1 MAERLPESEITA
13 ALGALPG
20 WTFDVTDGSLWRAY
34 TFRDFVEAFGFMAQ
48 VAALQERMDHHATIT
63 NTYSQVGVRL
73 STHDAGGVTERD
85 LALARAL
92 EERAL
97 GR

>member
-13 ALGALPG
+13 ALATLPG
-20 WTFDVTDGSLWRAY
+20 WTLDLTDGSLSRSY
-34 TFRDFVEAFGFMAQ
+34 KFRDFVEAFGFVAQ

-73 STHDAGGVTERD
+73 WTHDAGGVTERD
-85 LALARAL
+85 LTLARAI
-92 EERAL
+92 EERGL